1 MSSFFNIAAY
11 CRECNVYCG
20 TPGVLAKHQKGA
32 KHQSITVKQQRHC
45 GVCDQQ
51 VSGGTIAWAQHVQG
65 ARHIKKLG
73 DKTTLKKDRYCNIC
87 KRAPTK
93 AEHKTHPESAGH
105 LLKQKWATLAGTFL
119 EAEKDKFSVTIKPD
133 ALDFGTVQKSSSGSA
148 SSSRALSIKAGEAGI
163 RIVSCQLASSVGSLS
178 ELAPSFDIRASFPKK
193 LAINTSLGV
202 NISFH
207 SQASFGYFNDTVEL
221 VLESTIRAQR
231 FTITRA
237 LSARV
242 GNPADF
248 EALQAIEP
256 YVRPPK
262 KKSQLKSRSKR
273 RLRPEG
279 GLRTTIPYE
288 RELLHYNLPTEE
300 IIAIGTLEQRIEHI
314 RGLMPESVTA

>member
-1 MSSFFNIAAY
+1 M
-11 CRECNVYCG
+11 
-20 TPGVLAKHQKGA
+20 LAKHQKGA
-32 KHQSITVKQQRHC
+32 KHQSIAVKQQRHC

-73 DKTTLKKDRYCNIC
+73 DKATLKKDRYCNVC
-87 KRAPTK
+87 KKYPPK

-105 LLKQKWATLAGTFL
+105 LLKQRWATLMGAFL
-119 EAEKDKFSVTIKPD
+119 EAEKDKFSITIKPD

-148 SSSRALSIKAGEAGI
+148 SSSRALTIKAAEAGI
-163 RIVSCQLASSVGSLS
+163 RIVSCQLGSSVGSHS
-178 ELAPSFDIRASFPKK
+178 EPAPSFDIRASFPKN
-193 LAINTSLGV
+193 LTINTSLGV

-207 SQASFGYFNDTVEL
+207 SQASFGYFSDTVEL
-221 VLESTIRAQR
+221 VFESTIRAQR

-242 GNPADF
+242 GNPTDF
-248 EALQAIEP
+248 EALQAIGP

-262 KKSQLKSRSKR
+262 KKKSQPKSRSKR

-300 IIAIGTLEQRIEHI
+300 IIA
-314 RGLMPESVTA
+314 